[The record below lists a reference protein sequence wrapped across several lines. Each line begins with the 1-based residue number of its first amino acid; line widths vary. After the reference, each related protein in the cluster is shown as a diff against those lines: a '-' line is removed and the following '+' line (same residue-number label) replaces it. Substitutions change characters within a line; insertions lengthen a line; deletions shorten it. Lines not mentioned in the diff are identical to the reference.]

1 MRLIYISRDLLSRKT
16 ALFCAPSGFRGMC
29 GTFFFSNSISSSI
42 RYKSVITLSSKH
54 DYVAFTHAHATDTL
68 FEARNTQTDRVEK
81 GEINEKQ
88 KRSTKNVVSHIS
100 SPEAYPSS
108 SSTCSKSWSKL
119 SISRYPSGTSA
130 WPSSPPRATIAHPTP
145 PPRPIT
151 RTT

>member
-1 MRLIYISRDLLSRKT
+1 MLAHAADLYIEGFIESEDGIILCPERFSRHVRN
-16 ALFCAPSGFRGMC
+16 A
-29 GTFFFSNSISSSI
+29 ISSSI

-119 SISRYPSGTSA
+119 TSSRYPSGTSA